1 MLMLHDTRFE
11 TIRLTIGFSLLLQAS
26 TGALAEAAPPSATMS
41 DYTICAVYHR
51 MIVGSIQRSGRDLQV
66 LAEIEREKMESLIK
80 KAKHLARKEFGDEL
94 GEELFLDEW
103 RAILGSMTNQINRNY
118 ENVSRLKYRYK
129 NRCRALHDQIE

>member
-1 MLMLHDTRFE
+1 MP
-11 TIRLTIGFSLLLQAS
+11 IAFSLLLLAG
-26 TGALAEAAPPSATMS
+26 TGAMLGGAESPEATMS
-41 DYTICAVYHR
+41 DYTLCAVYHR
-51 MIVGSIQRSGRDLQV
+51 MMIGSIQRSGRDLQV
-66 LAEIEREKMESLIK
+66 IVQIEREKMDALIK

-94 GEELFLDEW
+94 AEELFLDEW